1 MKLLLTTLA
10 ATAVL
15 ATAAMADDY
24 EGTEVLPRD
33 AAEGAESVQ
42 GTTGEPGTEDTTKL
56 QTGQD
61 RAEQGQYDEE
71 SEVSVLEN
79 EPDEDYY
86 DELGLHG
93 D

>member
-33 AAEGAESVQ
+33 AAEGAEAVQ
-42 GTTGEPGTEDTTKL
+42 GTTGEAGTADTRELLTE
-56 QTGQD
+56 QD
-61 RAEQGQYDEE
+61 RADRGQYDEE
-71 SEVSVLEN
+71 SETTVLKN

-86 DELGLHG
+86 DEPGLHG